1 MNKTLKNQNFLS
13 FFAGVIIIF
22 YLSLGFVPN
31 LSAVDK
37 IAPQWLLMSI
47 INGLGFIF
55 LVLNQKHYSNS
66 ISSTLS
72 STLSVTYIGFIIWAS
87 LSYFYAIN
95 PTEVIVNITRQVN
108 VLLMYLLIGIF
119 LFSFNQKIQFI
130 CWIIVTVLGIEVYSV
145 INEAQTMISTNG
157 IISSGDLK
165 GVTANRNITNGILI
179 AKENAVIFLLAVTP
193 FKSPDEIIPLVL
205 IMVWASLITE

>member
-1 MNKTLKNQNFLS
+1 MNKNLKNQNFLS

-72 STLSVTYIGFIIWAS
+72 SI
-87 LSYFYAIN
+87 
-95 PTEVIVNITRQVN
+95 
-108 VLLMYLLIGIF
+108 YL
-119 LFSFNQKIQFI
+119 
-130 CWIIVTVLGIEVYSV
+130 
-145 INEAQTMISTNG
+145 
-157 IISSGDLK
+157 
-165 GVTANRNITNGILI
+165 
-179 AKENAVIFLLAVTP
+179 
-193 FKSPDEIIPLVL
+193 
-205 IMVWASLITE
+205 